1 MVEVVDYL
9 VAMLVEKLKIYYI
22 FFSLSEREREKVLSS
37 VDCEL
42 KEVRMIICF
51 FNLQMIM

>member
-22 FFSLSEREREKVLSS
+22 FFSLSERERERESPF
-37 VDCEL
+37 
-42 KEVRMIICF
+42 ICR
-51 FNLQMIM
+51 L